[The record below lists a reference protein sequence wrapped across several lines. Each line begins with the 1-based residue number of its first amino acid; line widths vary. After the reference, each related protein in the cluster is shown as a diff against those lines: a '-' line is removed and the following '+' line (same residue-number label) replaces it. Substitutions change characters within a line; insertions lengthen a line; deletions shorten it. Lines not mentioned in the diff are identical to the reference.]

1 MSRDPLAPSVI
12 DMNLLTKIFVTLSI
26 TCGAAWLLKQ
36 VAIVATGAQQT
47 ENVIVGVLW
56 GVGMSTFLL
65 AAAVGTALLSR
76 PAPVWLRL
84 VAAIVAVPVA
94 FVALDVVHI
103 AVETIAESDGR
114 FVAEIPLVLA
124 ALVMGALGLRTLA
137 SVLSD

>member
-1 MSRDPLAPSVI
+1 
-12 DMNLLTKIFVTLSI
+12 MNLLTKIFVTLSI

-65 AAAVGTALLSR
+65 AAAVGTALPSR
-76 PAPVWLRL
+76 PAPLWLRM

-103 AVETIAESDGR
+103 AVETIAESDGW

-124 ALVMGALGLRTLA
+124 ALVMGALGLRSLA
-137 SVLSD
+137 SVRSA

>member
-1 MSRDPLAPSVI
+1 M
-12 DMNLLTKIFVTLSI
+12 
-26 TCGAAWLLKQ
+26 
-36 VAIVATGAQQT
+36 
-47 ENVIVGVLW
+47 LW

-94 FVALDVVHI
+94 FVALDVVHV
-103 AVETIAESDGR
+103 AVETIAESDGW